1 MPTYKQDL
9 KATTGNAPVKM
20 VDPLTG
26 LPQQQMQPQ
35 QGLTYQPPAQANQ
48 MGVAKPVFNQQA
60 QGMAAGAFGTPAMMQ
75 KSVGVAYMTESQE
88 EAFGP
93 GGHSENQGLYKQLK

>member
-9 KATTGNAPVKM
+9 NATAGNSPVKR
-20 VDPLTG
+20 VDSLTG
-26 LPQQQMQPQ
+26 IPQQQMQPK
-35 QGLTYQPPAQANQ
+35 QGFNYYPPAQVNQ
-48 MGVAKPVFNQQA
+48 MGVAKPVFNQQT

-93 GGHSENQGLYKQLK
+93 GGHSESPGLYKQLK

>member
-1 MPTYKQDL
+1 MKD
-9 KATTGNAPVKM
+9 KS
-20 VDPLTG
+20 PLG
-26 LPQQQMQPQ
+26 FIPNQQIQPQ
-35 QGLTYQPPAQANQ
+35 PGLTYQPPAQANQ
-48 MGVAKPVFNQQA
+48 MGVAQPVFNQQT

-93 GGHSENQGLYKQLK
+93 GGHSENPGLYKQLK